1 MAWSPPREIPTFDQS
16 SSKLPGKGHRPPA
29 ALRKGRAARRVGPA
43 FCPLRLHAC
52 LMTLMNVCSLT
63 PFPLFH
69 CPEEKPKHTNATKRK
84 PSAAALPE
92 GESLIDPYPL
102 RWHARAFTDSL
113 PPSIIPLFL
122 TLGTSGLAQKATDPS
137 SKRKKVAAGSSGL
150 TEPER
155 DKGRKEADDREQG
168 GSYIMS
174 AA

>member
-1 MAWSPPREIPTFDQS
+1 
-16 SSKLPGKGHRPPA
+16 
-29 ALRKGRAARRVGPA
+29 
-43 FCPLRLHAC
+43 
-52 LMTLMNVCSLT
+52 MTLMNVCSLT

-69 CPEEKPKHTNATKRK
+69 CPESKPKQTNATKRKPSAAALPEGESLIDQYPLRWRMDVCSLTPFPLFHCPESKPKQTNATKRK

-122 TLGTSGLAQKATDPS
+122 TLGTSGLAQKATDPG

-155 DKGRKEADDREQG
+155 EKGRKEADDREQG
-168 GSYIMS
+168 GSDIMS